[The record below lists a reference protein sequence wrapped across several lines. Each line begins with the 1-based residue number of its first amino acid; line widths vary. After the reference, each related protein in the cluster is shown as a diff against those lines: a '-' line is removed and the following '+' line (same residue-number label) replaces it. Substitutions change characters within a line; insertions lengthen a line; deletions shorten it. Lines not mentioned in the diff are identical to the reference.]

1 MAESVNLWVASGEV
15 TSRHAYVAYIVF
27 EVVLGWPYRWCD
39 STSDWTSSDG
49 LKIQYGGMAPEAL
62 DATWIPA
69 CGLLE
74 GAALE
79 HSALDT
85 WSDEE
90 GPGVPG
96 QGRLPF
102 GVPHAS
108 ESRVDADWWSWV
120 FWMVTRMEEYT
131 ASQSAFDGMGRFR
144 ASASMAHAEGWL
156 LRPEVEVRIRAWAA
170 SIGIT
175 PRPHSYTVQPTI
187 DVDSAYA
194 YRHRSVLRTWGA
206 TAKDLFSGNTTRL
219 AERHRVL
226 VKGQPD
232 PYDTYEWLE
241 SVHAA
246 YGLKARYFLLLADRG
261 PYDRPVDWRQP
272 GMQALVQRLSRSA
285 YMGIHPGVASHDS
298 SDAVQLK
305 AEISRMEGLSSAP
318 VQHARQHY
326 LLQRIPSTW
335 RRLESVGIEHDHS
348 LGYADHIGFR
358 AGMSRPFRAF
368 DAEANRAMNLTIHP
382 VSAMDATLNR
392 YMGLTPNE
400 ALDALEQ
407 LAQEVKDVDGVLTLL
422 WHNETVSE
430 CNEWK
435 GWRTVY
441 EQVFE
446 RVC

>member
-1 MAESVNLWVASGEV
+1 
-15 TSRHAYVAYIVF
+15 
-27 EVVLGWPYRWCD
+27 
-39 STSDWTSSDG
+39 
-49 LKIQYGGMAPEAL
+49 
-62 DATWIPA
+62 
-69 CGLLE
+69 
-74 GAALE
+74 
-79 HSALDT
+79 
-85 WSDEE
+85 
-90 GPGVPG
+90 
-96 QGRLPF
+96 
-102 GVPHAS
+102 
-108 ESRVDADWWSWV
+108 
-120 FWMVTRMEEYT
+120 
-131 ASQSAFDGMGRFR
+131 
-144 ASASMAHAEGWL
+144 MAHAEGWL

-175 PRPHSYTVQPTI
+175 PRPHSYSVQPTI
-187 DVDSAYA
+187 DVDSAFA
-194 YRHRSVLRTWGA
+194 YRNRSPWRTAAATGKDVLFGRTA
-206 TAKDLFSGNTTRL
+206 RL
-219 AERHRVL
+219 AKRWRVL
-226 VKGQPD
+226 VRGEQD

-246 YGLKARYFLLLADRG
+246 HGLKARYFFLLADRG

-272 GMQALVQRLSRSA
+272 GMRALVRRLAQSA
-285 YMGIHPGVASHDS
+285 DMGIHPGVASHDS
-298 SDAVQLK
+298 SNAERLK
-305 AEISRMEGLSSAP
+305 AEISRMEGLSNVP

-335 RRLESVGIEHDHS
+335 RRLEAAGIHHDHS

-368 DAEANRAMNLTIHP
+368 DATSNRMLNLTIHP

-392 YMGLTPNE
+392 YMGLTPNQ

-407 LAQEVKDVDGVLTLL
+407 LAREVKDVDGVLTLL

-430 CNEWK
+430 CDEWK

>member
-1 MAESVNLWVASGEV
+1 MAESVNLWVTSGEV
-15 TSRHAYVAYIVF
+15 TPRHAYVAYIVF
-27 EVVLGWPYRWCD
+27 DVVLGRSYRWCKTD
-39 STSDWTSSDG
+39 SDWTASDG
-49 LKIQYGGMAPEAL
+49 LKVQYGGKSPAAA
-62 DATWIPA
+62 DAVWIPA

-74 GAALE
+74 GTALE
-79 HSALDT
+79 HSDLDT
-85 WSDEE
+85 WSDVE

-108 ESRVDADWWSWV
+108 ESRVNADWWSWV
-120 FWMVTRMEEYT
+120 FWMVTRMEECT
-131 ASQSAFDGMGRFR
+131 ASKLAYDGMGRFR

-156 LRPEVEVRIRAWAA
+156 LRPEVEVRIRSWA
-170 SIGIT
+170 
-175 PRPHSYTVQPTI
+175 HTVGLAPEHTAYKVNPTI

-194 YRHRSVLRTWGA
+194 YRHRSLWRTAAATGKDVLFGRTA
-206 TAKDLFSGNTTRL
+206 RL
-219 AERHRVL
+219 AKRWRVL
-226 VKGQPD
+226 VCGEQD

-246 YGLKARYFLLLADRG
+246 RGLKARYFFLLADRG

-272 GMQALVQRLSRSA
+272 GMRALVRRLAQSA
-285 YMGIHPGVASHDS
+285 DMGIHPGVASHDS
-298 SDAVQLK
+298 SDAERLK
-305 AEISRMEGLSSAP
+305 AEISRMERLSNVP

-335 RRLESVGIEHDHS
+335 RRLEAAGIHHDHS

-368 DAEANRAMNLTIHP
+368 DATSNRMLNLTIHP

-392 YMGLTPNE
+392 YMGLTPNQ

-407 LAQEVKDVDGVLTLL
+407 LAREVKGVEGQLTLL

-430 CNEWK
+430 CDEWK

>member
-15 TSRHAYVAYIVF
+15 TPRHAYVAYIVF
-27 EVVLGWPYRWCD
+27 DVVLGWPYRWCD

-49 LKIQYGGMAPEAL
+49 LKVQYGGMAPGTL
-62 DATWIPA
+62 DAAWIPA

-79 HSALDT
+79 DSAMET
-85 WSDEE
+85 WSDEK

-108 ESRVDADWWSWV
+108 SARVDTDWWSWV
-120 FWMVTRMEEYT
+120 FWMVTRMEEYA
-131 ASQSAFDGMGRFR
+131 ASKSAYDGMGRFQ

-170 SIGIT
+170 SVGIT

-194 YRHRSVLRTWGA
+194 YLHRSALRTSGA
-206 TAKDLFSGNTTRL
+206 TAKDLLAGNTARL
-219 AERHRVL
+219 AERYRVL
-226 VKGQPD
+226 FKGQPD
-232 PYDTYEWLE
+232 PYDTFEWLE

-246 YGLKARYFLLLADRG
+246 HGLKARYFFLLADRG
-261 PYDRPVDWRQP
+261 PHDRPLDWRQP
-272 GMQALVQRLSRSA
+272 GMQTLVQGLSQSA
-285 YMGIHPGVASHDS
+285 YVGIHPGVASHDS
-298 SDAVQLK
+298 GDAVQLK
-305 AEISRMEGLSSAP
+305 AEIGRMEGLSNAP

-335 RRLESVGIEHDHS
+335 RRLESVGIEHDYS

>member
-1 MAESVNLWVASGEV
+1 MAESVKLWVASGDV
-15 TSRHAYVAYIVF
+15 TPRHEYVAYIVF
-27 EVVLGWPYRWCD
+27 DVVLGQPYRWIK
-39 STSDWTSSDG
+39 SASDWTESDG
-49 LKIQYGGMAPEAL
+49 MKIQYGGTRSEAL
-62 DATWIPA
+62 GAVWVPA

-74 GAALE
+74 GTASEHPALN
-79 HSALDT
+79 S

-96 QGRLPF
+96 KGRLPF
-102 GVPHAS
+102 GVADAS
-108 ESRVDADWWSWV
+108 AARVDADWWSWV
-120 FWMVTRMEEYT
+120 FWTVTRLEEY
-131 ASQSAFDGMGRFR
+131 SAPPSDFDGMGRFQ

-156 LRPEVEVRIRAWAA
+156 LRPEVEVRIRSWARSVGLEPGHA
-170 SIGIT
+170 AFK
-175 PRPHSYTVQPTI
+175 VNPTI

-194 YRHRSVLRTWGA
+194 YRHRSAWRNAGA
-206 TAKDLFSGNTTRL
+206 TVKDMVFGRTARL
-219 AERHRVL
+219 AERWRVL
-226 VKGQPD
+226 VSGQQD

-241 SVHAA
+241 SLHAA
-246 YGLKARYFLLLADRG
+246 HGLKARYFFLLADRG

-272 GMQALVQRLSRSA
+272 GMRALVKQLSQSA
-285 YMGIHPGVASHDS
+285 DVGIHPSVASHDS
-298 SDAVQLK
+298 SDADRLK
-305 AEISRMEGLSSAP
+305 TEVRRMEGFLNAP

-326 LLQRIPSTW
+326 LLQRVPLTW
-335 RRLESVGIEHDHS
+335 RRLEAAGIQHDHS

-368 DAEANRAMNLTIHP
+368 DASANRMLNLTIHP

-392 YMGLTPNE
+392 YMGQTPNQ

-407 LAQEVKDVDGVLTLL
+407 LAQEVKGVEGQLTLL

-430 CNEWK
+430 RDEWK
-435 GWRTVY
+435 GWRAVY

>member
-1 MAESVNLWVASGEV
+1 MAESVNIWVASGEV
-15 TSRHAYVAYIVF
+15 NPRHAYVAYIVF
-27 EVVLGWPYRWCD
+27 DVILGQSYRWFE
-39 STSDWTSSDG
+39 STSDWISSDG
-49 LKIQYGGMAPEAL
+49 LKVQYGGTAPEAM
-62 DATWIPA
+62 DAAWIPA

-74 GAALE
+74 GTALE
-79 HSALDT
+79 HSDLET
-85 WSDEE
+85 WSDQE

-96 QGRLPF
+96 LGRLPF

-131 ASQSAFDGMGRFR
+131 AAKSAYDGMGRFQ
-144 ASASMAHAEGWL
+144 ASSSMAHAEGWL

-170 SIGIT
+170 AIGIT

-194 YRHRSVLRTWGA
+194 YRNRSPWRTAAAAG
-206 TAKDLFSGNTTRL
+206 KDVVFGRTTRL
-219 AERHRVL
+219 AERWRVL
-226 VKGQPD
+226 VRGEHD

-241 SVHAA
+241 SVHASH
-246 YGLKARYFLLLADRG
+246 GLKARYFFLLADRG
-261 PYDRPVDWRQP
+261 PHDRPVDWRQP
-272 GMQALVQRLSRSA
+272 GMRALVTQLSQSA
-285 YMGIHPGVASHDS
+285 YVGIHPGVASHDS
-298 SDAVQLK
+298 RDAERLK
-305 AEISRMEGLSSAP
+305 AEIRRMEGLSSAP

-326 LLQRIPSTW
+326 LLQRLPLTW
-335 RRLESVGIEHDHS
+335 RRLESTGIEHDHS

-368 DAEANRAMNLTIHP
+368 DAAANRTMNLTIHP

-400 ALDALEQ
+400 ALDALDQ
-407 LAQEVKDVDGVLTLL
+407 LAQEVKAVDGVLTLL

-446 RVC
+446 RIC

>member
-1 MAESVNLWVASGEV
+1 MVESVNIWVASGEV
-15 TSRHAYVAYIVF
+15 TPRHQYVAYIVF
-27 EVVLGWPYRWCD
+27 DVVLGRPYQWCETA
-39 STSDWTSSDG
+39 SEWTASDG
-49 LKIQYGGMAPEAL
+49 LKVQYGGAL
-62 DATWIPA
+62 AAEMDAAWVPA

-74 GAALE
+74 GMALE
-79 HSALDT
+79 HDALNT

-90 GPGVPG
+90 GSGVPG
-96 QGRLPF
+96 HGRLPF
-102 GVPHAS
+102 GVPNVPEAQ
-108 ESRVDADWWSWV
+108 VDADWWSWV
-120 FWMVTRMEEYT
+120 FWMVTRMEECT
-131 ASQSAFDGMGRFR
+131 ASESAFDRLGRFQ
-144 ASASMAHAEGWL
+144 ASASMAHTQGWL

-170 SIGIT
+170 SIGLA
-175 PRPHSYTVQPTI
+175 PMPHAYTVHPTI

-194 YRHRSVLRTWGA
+194 YRHRSALRTGGA
-206 TAKDLFSGNTTRL
+206 TAKDLLSGNTARL
-219 AERHRVL
+219 AERYRVL
-226 VKGQPD
+226 VQGLAD

-246 YGLKARYFLLLADRG
+246 HGLKARYFFLLSDRG

-272 GMQALVQRLSRSA
+272 GMRALVQRLSQSA
-285 YMGIHPGVASHDS
+285 DVGIHPGVASHEAG
-298 SDAVQLK
+298 DAERLK
-305 AEISRMEGLSSAP
+305 AEINRMEGLSNAP

-326 LLQRIPSTW
+326 LLQRVPSTW
-335 RRLESVGIEHDHS
+335 RRLESAGIQHDHS

-368 DAEANRAMNLTIHP
+368 DVKANRTMDLTIHP

-392 YMGLTPNE
+392 YMKLTPDQ

-407 LAQEVKDVDGVLTLL
+407 LAQNVKAVDGVLTLL

-435 GWRTVY
+435 GWRAVY

>member
-15 TSRHAYVAYIVF
+15 TPRHAYVAYIIF
-27 EVVLGWPYRWCD
+27 DVVLERPYQWCK
-39 STSDWTSSDG
+39 TASDWAASDG
-49 LKIQYGGMAPEAL
+49 LKVQYGGKSSVAA
-62 DATWIPA
+62 DAAWIPA

-74 GAALE
+74 GTALG
-79 HSALDT
+79 HAALDT

-102 GVPHAS
+102 GVLHAS
-108 ESRVDADWWSWV
+108 SVRVDADWWSWV
-120 FWMVTRMEEYT
+120 FWMVTRMEEY
-131 ASQSAFDGMGRFR
+131 SVSKSAYDGMGRFQ
-144 ASASMAHAEGWL
+144 ASDSMAHAEGWL
-156 LRPEVEVRIRAWAA
+156 WRPEVEVRIRAWAQSVGFA
-170 SIGIT
+170 
-175 PRPHSYTVQPTI
+175 PKHAAYKVNPTI

-194 YRHRSVLRTWGA
+194 YRHRSLLRTAAA
-206 TAKDLFSGNTTRL
+206 TGKDVAFARTARL
-219 AERHRVL
+219 AERWRVL
-226 VKGQPD
+226 VRGEHD

-241 SVHAA
+241 SVHTAH
-246 YGLKARYFLLLADRG
+246 GLKARYFFLLADRG
-261 PYDRPVDWRQP
+261 QYDRPVDWRQP
-272 GMQALVQRLSRSA
+272 GMRALVRRLAQSA
-285 YMGIHPGVASHDS
+285 DMGIHPGVASHDS
-298 SDAVQLK
+298 SDAERLK
-305 AEISRMEGLSSAP
+305 AEISRMKGLSNVP

-326 LLQRIPSTW
+326 LLQRVPASW
-335 RRLESVGIEHDHS
+335 RRLEAAGIQHDHS

-368 DAEANRAMNLTIHP
+368 DATANRMLNLTIHP

-392 YMGLTPNE
+392 YMGLTPNQ

-407 LAQEVKDVDGVLTLL
+407 LAREVKGVEGQLTLL

-430 CNEWK
+430 CDEWK